1 MVRFFDRL
9 KASADDFTH
18 SQRTI
23 AAYMQE
29 HAENIAFCNLETLAS
44 KIGVSTTTIIR
55 FSRALGYTGF
65 TDMQKAVKD
74 EIQNK
79 SALPDRLN
87 SMRTSTGNELLRE
100 SFEMDKLNIEKTF
113 AAQNEKML
121 RSAINAIIAADNI
134 YLLGFRSSFSLAYY
148 MASRLGEIR
157 RNVHC
162 VQSTG
167 MLYPEEIIN
176 AQENDICIAFLFPRY
191 SKTAISVLEW
201 LKKQKVKIIL
211 FTSLTDTASHFYGDI
226 LLPCSLESCSY
237 KNSFTAPICLSNYL
251 VAETAKQN
259 SEEAREMLTRAES
272 ILNPGYYMGL

>member
-9 KASADDFTH
+9 KASADDFTP

-29 HAENIAFCNLETLAS
+29 RADNIAFCNLETLAS

-55 FSRALGYTGF
+55 FSRALGYSGF

-87 SMRTSTGNELLRE
+87 SMQAVTGNELLQE
-100 SFEMDKLNIEKTF
+100 SFEIDKLNIEKTF
-113 AAQNEKML
+113 DAQNEQML
-121 RSAINAIIAADNI
+121 RAAINTIIGAEHV
-134 YLLGFRSSFSLAYY
+134 YLLGLRSSFSLAFY

-157 RNVHC
+157 KNVHC

-176 AQENDICIAFLFPRY
+176 ANENDVCIAFLFPRY
-191 SKTAISVLEW
+191 SKTAISIIEW
-201 LKKQKVKIIL
+201 MRKQKVKIIL
-211 FTSLTDTASHFYGDI
+211 FTSITDTTSHYYGDI
-226 LLPCSLESCSY
+226 LLPCSLDSASY

-259 SEEAREMLTRAES
+259 YAEAKEMLAKAES
-272 ILNPGYYMGL
+272 ILNPNYYMGL

>member
-1 MVRFFDRL
+1 MVKFFDRL
-9 KASADDFTH
+9 KASADDFTP

-29 HAENIAFCNLETLAS
+29 RAESIAFCNLETLS
-44 KIGVSTTTIIR
+44 SQIGVSTTTIIR

-87 SMRTSTGNELLRE
+87 SMHAATGNELLEE
-100 SFEMDKLNIEKTF
+100 SFAIDKLNIEKTF
-113 AAQNEKML
+113 EAQSEQML
-121 RSAINAIIAADNI
+121 RAAINAIIGAKHV
-134 YLLGFRSSFSLAYY
+134 YLLGLRSSFSLAYY

-176 AQENDICIAFLFPRY
+176 ANENDICIAFLFPRY
-191 SKTAISVLEW
+191 SKTAISILEW
-201 LKKQKVKIIL
+201 LKKQKVKIVL
-211 FTSLTDTASHFYGDI
+211 FTSINDTASHFYGDI
-226 LLPCSLESCSY
+226 LLPCSLDSASY
-237 KNSFTAPICLSNYL
+237 KNSLTAPICLSNYL

-259 SEEAREMLTRAES
+259 RAEAKEMLAKAES
-272 ILNPGYYMGL
+272 ILNPNYYMGL